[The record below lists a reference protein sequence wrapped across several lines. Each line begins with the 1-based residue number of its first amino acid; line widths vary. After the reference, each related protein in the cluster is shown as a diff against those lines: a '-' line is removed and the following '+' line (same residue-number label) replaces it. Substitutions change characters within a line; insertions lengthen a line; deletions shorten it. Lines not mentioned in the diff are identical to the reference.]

1 MISHCSPATDRSLSP
16 MKSGG
21 DTVGVLTEMINMT
34 DFCSDIYRVD
44 EVLA

>member
-1 MISHCSPATDRSLSP
+1 MISPCSPATDQSLYP

-21 DTVGVLTEMINMT
+21 DTVGVVMEMINMT
-34 DFCSDIYRVD
+34 DLCSDIYRVD